1 MTIGEAIERIDSVK
15 HNTYTNADKI
25 RWLSDLD
32 GTIKRLII
40 DTHEGFE
47 DVPFEG
53 YTDATELAT
62 ELLVP
67 APFDLIYVRWLEAQ
81 IDYYNGEYGKYNNA
95 VLMYNAEYEAYAN
108 DYNRTHKPLGKQFK
122 YFG

>member
-25 RWLSDLD
+25 KWLSDLD
-32 GTIKRLII
+32 GTIKKLIV

-47 DVPFEG
+47 NVTFEG
-53 YTDATELAT
+53 YTDETDLTT

-67 APFDLIYVRWLEAQ
+67 APFNLMYIRWLEAQ

-95 VLMYNAEYEAYAN
+95 VLMYNAEYEAYVN
-108 DYNRTHKPLGKQFK
+108 YYNRTHTPLGKQFK
-122 YFG
+122 YF

>member
-67 APFDLIYVRWLEAQ
+67 ARSI
-81 IDYYNGEYGKYNNA
+81 
-95 VLMYNAEYEAYAN
+95 
-108 DYNRTHKPLGKQFK
+108 
-122 YFG
+122 